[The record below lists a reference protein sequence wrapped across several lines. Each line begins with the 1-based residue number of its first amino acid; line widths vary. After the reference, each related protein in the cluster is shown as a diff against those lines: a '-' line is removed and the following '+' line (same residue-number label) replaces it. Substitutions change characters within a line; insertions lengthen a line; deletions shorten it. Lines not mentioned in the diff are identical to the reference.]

1 MLVFKVVEKIQCI
14 LNEATFP
21 KLQPPLHFQVNPTNL
36 QERSAGQIIICPLV
50 KQMKNKN
57 E

>member
-36 QERSAGQIIICPLV
+36 QEQSAGQIIICPLV
-50 KQMKNKN
+50 R
-57 E
+57 